1 MSFDPVSFLMGK
13 ASGGKGGG
21 SGGGTL
27 SEEWDFTSDT
37 PLVGK
42 KLGLV
47 LSAKN
52 MSYSQDGAVFDSTSD
67 YLNFGKIGT
76 LHTVDLFHDY
86 SVSYSSITIEV
97 KVKSM
102 TLVSGDH
109 RRFIMGSSNSGL
121 IYRSTGV
128 WAFYS
133 SIWEEFDETDGS
145 FFDGSIVKVVID
157 SENKWHIYKD
167 NVLLWEPA
175 KQCSI
180 SDGYIGSNSQSINN
194 AVIEWLKIDAVTV

>member
-1 MSFDPVSFLMGK
+1 MSFDIASFAMGK
-13 ASGGKGGG
+13 ASGGGGG
-21 SGGGTL
+21 GGGTF
-27 SEEWDFTSDT
+27 SEEWDFTSDA

-52 MSYSQDGAVFDSTSD
+52 MTYSQDGAVFDSTSD
-67 YLNFGKIGT
+67 LKFGKIGT
-76 LHTVDLFHDY
+76 LRAIDLFHDY
-86 SVSYSSITIEV
+86 YVSYSSITIEV

-102 TLVSGDH
+102 ALVSGDH
-109 RRFIMGSSNSGL
+109 RRFIMGSTNSGL

-133 SIWEEFDETDGS
+133 GSWQDFSETDGS
-145 FFDGSIVKVVID
+145 FFDNSTVKVVID
-157 SENKWHIYKD
+157 SGNKWHIYKD
-167 NVLLWEPA
+167 NVLLWEPT
-175 KQCSI
+175 KQYAI
-180 SDGYIGSNSQSINN
+180 SEGQIGSSDSQSINN

>member
-1 MSFDPVSFLMGK
+1 MSFDIASFAMGK
-13 ASGGKGGG
+13 ASGGGGG
-21 SGGGTL
+21 GGGGGTL
-27 SEEWDFTSDT
+27 SEEWDFTSAT

-47 LSAKN
+47 LSEKN
-52 MSYSQDGAVFDSTSD
+52 MTYSQDGAVFDSITD
-67 YLNFGKIGT
+67 YLNFGKIEN
-76 LHTVDLFHDY
+76 LSAADLFHDY

-102 TLVSGDH
+102 ALVSGYH
-109 RRFIMGSSNSGL
+109 RRFIMGNSSNGL
-121 IYRSTGV
+121 IYRQTGV

-133 SIWEEFDETDGS
+133 SAWEDFDETDGS

-157 SENKWHIYKD
+157 SEKKWHIYKD
-167 NVLLWEPA
+167 NVLLWEPSR
-175 KQCSI
+175 QCGI
-180 SDGYIGSNSQSINN
+180 TNGYIGSDSQSINN